1 MMTRPFGSP
10 RSARRQPTWTM
21 LTPRPAGG
29 ASALECWLAIVKE
42 LAEQTDSLKGH
53 GDTLMDL
60 AEVLG
65 LAGQSQEAAEAIH
78 QALKLYDQKGN
89 LVLAAKARSLL
100 SELT

>member
-1 MMTRPFGSP
+1 VL
-10 RSARRQPTWTM
+10 ARRGSIQEAER
-21 LTPRPAGG
+21 LAG
-29 ASALECWLAIVKE
+29 AAVE

-65 LAGQSQEAAEAIH
+65 LAGRSQEAAEAIH
-78 QALKLYDQKGN
+78 EALKLYDQKGN